1 MTPGRPQLPRT
12 PRLCFKENDNS
23 RFGTHDFPST
33 PKFGRSESTP
43 ELHRIRK
50 LDQSL
55 HMLERNTTQEKAHYN
70 NVLQESNA
78 SNLLTLTSDSLPDI
92 FQSLKE
98 SSIKLVTE
106 GLGIVTQVKEEVPCA
121 DILKPAVPQIPLPGA
136 KNEFVAWNQPEKSSF
151 STNKLPSVHLEM
163 EEIYAFTNSKNKS
176 GLNSTS
182 DTASALGLPTQPT
195 VKMHPLDQA
204 QTPLA
209 KNLTWTGHS
218 SFSTTKI
225 RESSLVSFAST
236 WKTEMH
242 NDEQK
247 PSLGILL
254 PKVQAETSPI
264 FNLASSKPP
273 QPIPI
278 QPVVSV
284 VAEVQP
290 IDPIQHHVEQQ
301 SKLIP
306 PVSSSNILPPPNARP
321 TPKTKQIAV
330 NGKVY
335 SVMKPLGRGGSSV
348 VYQNDIFALKVV
360 RLDSVDEVTAEG
372 YINEIRLLKQLQG
385 LPRVVRLLEYEYN
398 EEEEKLLLVM
408 EKGDTDF
415 ATVIR
420 TRTSL
425 NAINPTLIRFY
436 WQEMLEAVKEIHDK
450 NVIHTDLKPA
460 NFLLVNGGLK
470 FIDFGIATS
479 IQADMTSIM
488 KDSQC
493 GTYNY
498 MTPEAIKSATP
509 SGTYQEYKVC

>member
-1 MTPGRPQLPRT
+1 MVNSFVVQVHKVKNPKNLAELNSQQYRRKTQKFEGLNSQQYRIKFHCVTPFHAR
-12 PRLCFKENDNS
+12 
-23 RFGTHDFPST
+23 
-33 PKFGRSESTP
+33 FGRSESTP

-50 LDQSL
+50 LDHSL
-55 HMLERNTTQEKAHYN
+55 HMVERNTTQEKAHYN

-92 FQSLKE
+92 FQDKVSKWGYGPSSTNTQQGFGTKINHPESQKE

-121 DILKPAVPQIPLPGA
+121 DILKPDVPQIPLPGA

-151 STNKLPSVHLEM
+151 STNKLPSVHSEM
-163 EEIYAFTNSKNKS
+163 EEIYAFTNAKNKS

-195 VKMHPLDQA
+195 VKMYPLDQA

-225 RESSLVSFAST
+225 RESSLVSLALTS
-236 WKTEMH
+236 KTEMH

-278 QPVVSV
+278 QLVVSV

-290 IDPIQHHVEQQ
+290 ID
-301 SKLIP
+301 IP
-306 PVSSSNILPPPNARP
+306 SNI
-321 TPKTKQIAV
+321 
-330 NGKVY
+330 
-335 SVMKPLGRGGSSV
+335 M
-348 VYQNDIFALKVV
+348 
-360 RLDSVDEVTAEG
+360 
-372 YINEIRLLKQLQG
+372 
-385 LPRVVRLLEYEYN
+385 
-398 EEEEKLLLVM
+398 
-408 EKGDTDF
+408 
-415 ATVIR
+415 
-420 TRTSL
+420 
-425 NAINPTLIRFY
+425 
-436 WQEMLEAVKEIHDK
+436 
-450 NVIHTDLKPA
+450 
-460 NFLLVNGGLK
+460 
-470 FIDFGIATS
+470 
-479 IQADMTSIM
+479 
-488 KDSQC
+488 
-493 GTYNY
+493 
-498 MTPEAIKSATP
+498 
-509 SGTYQEYKVC
+509 

>member
-92 FQSLKE
+92 FR
-98 SSIKLVTE
+98 
-106 GLGIVTQVKEEVPCA
+106 
-121 DILKPAVPQIPLPGA
+121 KPISQ
-136 KNEFVAWNQPEKSSF
+136 Q
-151 STNKLPSVHLEM
+151 
-163 EEIYAFTNSKNKS
+163 
-176 GLNSTS
+176 
-182 DTASALGLPTQPT
+182 
-195 VKMHPLDQA
+195 
-204 QTPLA
+204 
-209 KNLTWTGHS
+209 
-218 SFSTTKI
+218 
-225 RESSLVSFAST
+225 
-236 WKTEMH
+236 
-242 NDEQK
+242 
-247 PSLGILL
+247 
-254 PKVQAETSPI
+254 
-264 FNLASSKPP
+264 
-273 QPIPI
+273 
-278 QPVVSV
+278 
-284 VAEVQP
+284 
-290 IDPIQHHVEQQ
+290 QHE
-301 SKLIP
+301 
-306 PVSSSNILPPPNARP
+306 
-321 TPKTKQIAV
+321 
-330 NGKVY
+330 
-335 SVMKPLGRGGSSV
+335 
-348 VYQNDIFALKVV
+348 NDIFALKVV

-509 SGTYQEYKVC
+509 SGTYQEYKISRKTDVWSLGCMLYSLIYKNPPFNFPLKADPMVIAVLKGCLDRNPRTRPSIEQLLSHPYLTCTSQSPV